1 MYRLLVVDD
10 EEFITDGMAE
20 LLQGSKD
27 MDLDVYKA
35 YSGEEAIDLLRRTRM
50 DLVLSDIH
58 MPGMDGIQLLEQIH
72 HNWPNCRVIF
82 LSGYNDFSFIYE
94 AIKYSGTK
102 YLLKSES
109 HDKVLAAVRETLD
122 EIRQEIQTKDLV
134 RQAQQEMHTARETFQ
149 IDFCMRL
156 LHGAPESLA
165 DTELFQKLDIKLDR
179 RAPLFLLVGSL
190 DHAPPD
196 KDYALLMQRRFSVRW
211 VLNKYLGGVF
221 HELTVFDEEERI
233 VSLLQPKPA
242 AGGESGE
249 EQRYREAVIF
259 LKGTLELVQSACKAS
274 VNNTISLIFTDHCVP
289 WNKIAPHYEKLTRLL
304 SFQTGSGSEVLMTD
318 TEFDSKLFGSDA
330 SSVLPPDDDADLLM
344 EELLAQRFE
353 DIMKMQMH
361 SGNEEGCLAQFRPVA
376 DYLRREPSR
385 NSGLATEAYLRV
397 AVSLLSYIN
406 NHHLTVELAFR
417 IGQNQLT
424 RPDSFAS
431 WTEAANYLETMIRCI
446 FTLQREAGKRRT
458 DTAVAYVQ
466 EYVNAHMGEDL
477 SLVRLAEQVY
487 LNPSYLSRLFKQATG
502 VNLSDYIVHVRVKR
516 AGELLVADNLK
527 IQDVAAAVGYDTAGS
542 FTRFFKKT
550 TGMAPQDYRTDHI
563 QKKIP
568 HRQE

>member
-20 LLQGSKD
+20 LLQGNRD

-35 YSGEEAIDLLRRTRM
+35 YSGEEAINLLRRTRM

-72 HNWPNCRVIF
+72 HNWPNCHVIF
-82 LSGYNDFSFIYE
+82 LSGYNDFGFIYE

-109 HDKVLAAVRETLD
+109 HDKVLAAVRETLE
-122 EIRQEIQTKDLV
+122 EIRQEIQTKDLM
-134 RQAQQEMHTARETFQ
+134 RRAQQEMEAARETFQ
-149 IDFCMRL
+149 TDFCMRL

-165 DTELFQKLDIKLDR
+165 DTELLEKLDIRLNR
-179 RAPLFLLVGSL
+179 EASVLLLVGSL
-190 DHAPPD
+190 DHSAAT

-221 HELTVFDEEERI
+221 HELTVFDDEERI
-233 VSLLQPKPA
+233 VSLLQPKSVP
-242 AGGESGE
+242 GEE
-249 EQRYREAVIF
+249 RDAEQRYREAVVF

-274 VNNTISLIFTDHCVP
+274 INDTVSLIFTDHSVP
-289 WNKIAPHYEKLTRLL
+289 WKKIAPHYEKLTRLL
-304 SFQTGSGSEVLMTD
+304 SFQTGSGSEVLLTD

-330 SSVLPPDDDADLLM
+330 SSILPPDDDADLQM
-344 EELLAQRFE
+344 EELLGQRFE
-353 DIMKMQMH
+353 DVIRIQLH
-361 SGNEEGCLAQFRPVA
+361 SGNEGSCLELFRPIA

-406 NHHLTVELAFR
+406 NHNLTVDLAFH

-431 WTEAANYLETMIRCI
+431 WTEAANYLATMIRCI

-458 DTAVAYVQ
+458 DTAIAYVQ
-466 EYVNAHMGEDL
+466 RYVSAHLGEDL

-502 VNLSDYIVHVRVKR
+502 TNLSDYIEHMRVKR
-516 AGELLVADNLK
+516 AGELLVADNMK
-527 IQDVAAAVGYDTAGS
+527 IQDIAAAVGYDAAGS

-550 TGMAPQDYRTDHI
+550 TGMAPQDYRTNHI